1 MAITNLDSLLRQQ
14 AMNDRIRA
22 SASRL
27 NPFFGQ
33 QQRSGS
39 FSIPTGGFMGQNQI
53 GGSSS
58 VNTYRAPKPEL
69 APEEL
74 EEQELQERAAQYQQG
89 VAEFNL
95 GQKEAELEK
104 RTAEAEEI
112 ASGRNMLNGEA
123 VTRSEMDRYLQGV
136 EQSGAKAQANF
147 SRENPFYAAAKS
159 SMPRAPQPDQF
170 SNDQDYQSAISEYLS
185 PANKQA
191 REQEF
196 TRKLNQ
202 SRSNALTNSINQFRN
217 DPMGYLLGGGKEGS
231 STYSPDDLMS
241 YLGQANQLFKA
252 TGQEGN
258 FMDFILGNS
267 STGQGGSQPR
277 YNPGSNYASQGF
289 ASPRPTSQLPGGQ
302 QVIGFSSPRP
312 SQPTGIPREDAIAL
326 TNQFISDQKSR
337 STDDYVFRNLT
348 PSERDDPNLGSVAR
362 MKARRENAQE
372 KREAEKAFNAIKRQ
386 FRNR

>member
-112 ASGRNMLNGEA
+112 ASGRNMLNGQA
-123 VTRSEMDRYLQGV
+123 VTRAEMDQYQRGV
-136 EQSGAKAQANF
+136 KQSSAKSQADFN
-147 SRENPFYAAAKS
+147 RENPFYASVRA

-185 PANKQA
+185 RANKGAQE
-191 REQEF
+191 REF
-196 TRKLNQ
+196 NRKLSQ
-202 SRSNALTNSINQFRN
+202 SRKNALTNSINQFRN

-326 TNQFISDQKSR
+326 TNQFISDQKAR

>member
-326 TNQFISDQKSR
+326 TNQFISDQKAR

-348 PSERDDPNLGSVAR
+348 PSERDDPNFGSVAR

>member
-1 MAITNLDSLLRQQ
+1 
-14 AMNDRIRA
+14 
-22 SASRL
+22 
-27 NPFFGQ
+27 
-33 QQRSGS
+33 
-39 FSIPTGGFMGQNQI
+39 
-53 GGSSS
+53 
-58 VNTYRAPKPEL
+58 
-69 APEEL
+69 
-74 EEQELQERAAQYQQG
+74 
-89 VAEFNL
+89 
-95 GQKEAELEK
+95 
-104 RTAEAEEI
+104 
-112 ASGRNMLNGEA
+112 
-123 VTRSEMDRYLQGV
+123 
-136 EQSGAKAQANF
+136 
-147 SRENPFYAAAKS
+147 
-159 SMPRAPQPDQF
+159 
-170 SNDQDYQSAISEYLS
+170 
-185 PANKQA
+185 
-191 REQEF
+191 
-196 TRKLNQ
+196 
-202 SRSNALTNSINQFRN
+202 
-217 DPMGYLLGGGKEGS
+217 
-231 STYSPDDLMS
+231 MS

-326 TNQFISDQKSR
+326 TNQFISDQKAR

>member
-326 TNQFISDQKSR
+326 TNQFISDQKAR

>member
-1 MAITNLDSLLRQQ
+1 MTFE
-14 AMNDRIRA
+14 DRE
-22 SASRL
+22 
-27 NPFFGQ
+27 
-33 QQRSGS
+33 
-39 FSIPTGGFMGQNQI
+39 
-53 GGSSS
+53 
-58 VNTYRAPKPEL
+58 K
-69 APEEL
+69 
-74 EEQELQERAAQYQQG
+74 QYQQG
-89 VAEFNL
+89 AAEFQL
-95 GQKEAELEK
+95 SQGEAELEQR
-104 RTAEAEEI
+104 RTDAEQI
-112 ASGRNMLNGEA
+112 ASGRNMLNGQA
-123 VTRSEMDRYLQGV
+123 VTRAEMDQYQRGV
-136 EQSGAKAQANF
+136 KQSSAKSQADFN
-147 SRENPFYAAAKS
+147 RENPFYASVRA

-185 PANKQA
+185 RANKGAQE
-191 REQEF
+191 REF
-196 TRKLNQ
+196 NRKLSQ
-202 SRSNALTNSINQFRN
+202 SRKNALTNSINQFRN

-326 TNQFISDQKSR
+326 TNQFISDQKAR